1 MSKRYTVEELWEM
14 YEKKVEECQLAATIG
29 QMLVQENEALKEQL
43 QQQTLMPFPPAA
55 EELDY
60 RDRSSMQDSN
70 LQNEIQQTLIQQSRQ
85 LKLRLEEEYQARITA
100 ESELQK
106 QIDENDSLVSKNNQ
120 LRKKNGIGYF

>member
-1 MSKRYTVEELWEM
+1 M